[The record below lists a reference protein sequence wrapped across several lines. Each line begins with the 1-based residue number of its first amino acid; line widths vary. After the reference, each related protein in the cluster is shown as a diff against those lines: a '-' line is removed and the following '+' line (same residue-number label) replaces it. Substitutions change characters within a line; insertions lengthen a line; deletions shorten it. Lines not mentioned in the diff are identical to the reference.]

1 MGKTAMKLLE
11 MKDEE
16 FYEGMG
22 IYFVTLATDLGYGL
36 MLQSI
41 GRRFRDFFINLDNLH
56 DYLKFTFQ
64 RMKAPSFFIA
74 EETPEGMLMEY
85 RSKRRGFQ
93 YYVQGQVK
101 EISKNFAL
109 EIKKLEIVLKKQEVV
124 FDTVVN
130 TFEMKFE
137 NLGFNEMIAAKE
149 ARKDASMPIRA
160 ATLFEMFPFCV
171 LFNPEI
177 NVTMLGVALRMII
190 PKIIGEGLS
199 SWFEL
204 VKPLV
209 EFKWDVINSRINSMF
224 ELATQEEVDKLGKSE
239 GSSSR
244 EFSSELNLLDED
256 IDKTLHIKGQM
267 VFMKEWDCMLFLA
280 CPMLPKLENLIWTGL
295 FVNDLSMHDYSRD
308 IMLATT
314 QEKIQLKM
322 LLSAAEAKADKL
334 EAQQKKLNEVM
345 KKSDDLISQM
355 LPKQVAD
362 ELAKGKTNAEIC
374 KAYECVTM
382 LFSDIVTFTVICS
395 KLKPIQVVQLLNN
408 MYTLFDFLCDQN
420 AVYKVETIGDAY
432 LIVAGCPVK
441 AANHALKICDMA
453 FDMMDGITMLK
464 VPGSGDDIHMR
475 IGVHSGPVVAGVVGL
490 KMPRYCLFG
499 VNVGL
504 TEKFE
509 SNSKPDK
516 IHISETTIEHLS
528 SQYKTEERTEEGLKM
543 RLNGLK
549 SSFLVSKD
557 NRKPLQDAIIKALLP
572 TDKEAPKIGKEKEK
586 KDDKKKDDKKEA
598 PKKEEPKK
606 EAAPAPKA
614 EAAPAPKAEAAP
626 APPPAAAPPPPPASG
641 GGGGQEEAAPEEP
654 EAEA

>member
-1 MGKTAMKLLE
+1 ME
-11 MKDEE
+11 
-16 FYEGMG
+16 
-22 IYFVTLATDLGYGL
+22 VTILG
-36 MLQSI
+36 S
-41 GRRFRDFFINLDNLH
+41 
-56 DYLKFTFQ
+56 
-64 RMKAPSFFIA
+64 
-74 EETPEGMLMEY
+74 
-85 RSKRRGFQ
+85 
-93 YYVQGQVK
+93 
-101 EISKNFAL
+101 
-109 EIKKLEIVLKKQEVV
+109 
-124 FDTVVN
+124 
-130 TFEMKFE
+130 
-137 NLGFNEMIAAKE
+137 
-149 ARKDASMPIRA
+149 
-160 ATLFEMFPFCV
+160 
-171 LFNPEI
+171 
-177 NVTMLGVALRMII
+177 ALRQILSQTV
-190 PKIIGEGLS
+190 GQGLS
-199 SWFEL
+199 SYWEL

-209 EFKWDVINSRINSMF
+209 EFRWDVIQGRLNSIF
-224 ELATQEEVDKLGKSE
+224 ELATQEEVDKLCNSTSKK
-239 GSSSR
+239 SSSMG
-244 EFSSELNLLDED
+244 FNDELNLLDED

-267 VFMKEWDCMLFLA
+267 VYMQDWEQMLFLA
-280 CPMLPKLENLIWTGL
+280 CPIMKDLQNLVWSGL

-453 FDMMDGITMLK
+453 FDMMDGISMLK
-464 VPGSGDDIHMR
+464 DPSNGEPIHMR
-475 IGVHSGPVVAGVVGL
+475 IGCHSGPVVAGVVGL

-499 VNVGL
+499 INVGL

-528 SQYKTEERTEEGLKM
+528 SQYKLEERNEEGLKM
-543 RLNGLK
+543 RLNGYK
-549 SSFLVSKD
+549 SFFLTSKD
-557 NRKPLQDAIIKALLP
+557 NRKPLQEAVIKALLP
-572 TDKEAPKIGKEKEK
+572 TDKEAPKLGKKEK
-586 KDDKKKDDKKEA
+586 KDDGKKDDKKDA
-598 PKKEEPKK
+598 KKEEPKK
-606 EAAPAPKA
+606 DAPKA
-614 EAAPAPKAEAAP
+614 EPPKAAADP
-626 APPPAAAPPPPPASG
+626 PPPPPAASAPAAA
-641 GGGGQEEAAPEEP
+641 EAEADPEP
-654 EAEA
+654 EAETTAA